1 MKRYSVA
8 IAGCGPAGLAAALL
22 LNRQGHHVTL
32 FDRFETPQPLGSGL
46 MIQPTGMAVLERL
59 GLAEAIVRRGA
70 PIRALRGLNEH
81 GKTVLDARYA
91 DLGQSEVFGLGIHR
105 ASLFD
110 VLYRDVMRAG
120 IAFVGKAAAAATEY
134 SLGRR
139 AIIFADGS
147 MSEPFDLVVDALGA
161 RSPLS
166 EQAFSPLPFGALWAT
181 VDWPNGFEFD
191 EQLLE
196 QRYFKAEQMVGI
208 LPTGQRSPNGKLEA
222 SFFWSL
228 RGDAYDNWRERGLE
242 AWKDQVRALWPA
254 CGPIL
259 AQITSPAQIVFARYS
274 HRTAPQPREP
284 ALIRIGDAWH
294 SASPQLG
301 QGANM
306 ALLDAWALAVGIEAA
321 PSLAE
326 GLRLAIGWRS
336 GHVALY
342 QALTAAFTPLY
353 QSSARF
359 PATIRDRGLAPVSR
373 MWPVSKIQA
382 LLVTGLFGAPLA
394 ELGLSVPDYE
404 ALAPTASS
412 TSALASALSQSNPP
426 TTRATS

>member
-1 MKRYSVA
+1 MKRYRIA

-22 LNRQGHHVTL
+22 LHRQGHDVTL

-46 MIQPTGMAVLERL
+46 MLQPTGLAVLDRL
-59 GLAEAIVRRGA
+59 GLAEAVVRRGA
-70 PIRALRGLNEH
+70 PVRALRGLNEH
-81 GKTVLDARYA
+81 GRSVLDARYA
-91 DLGQSEVFGLGIHR
+91 HLGRPGIFGLGIHR

-110 VLYRDVMRAG
+110 VLYQEVTRAG
-120 IAFVGKAAAAATEY
+120 IAFVGGAAIAATTHAH
-134 SLGRR
+134 GKR
-139 AIIFADGS
+139 AIVFADGS
-147 MSEPFDLVVDALGA
+147 KSDRFDLVVDALGA

-166 EQAFSPLPFGALWAT
+166 KRAFSPLPFGALWAT
-181 VDWPNGFEFD
+181 VQWPHNCGFD

-196 QRYFKAEQMVGI
+196 QRYFKAEQMVGV
-208 LPTGQRSPNGKLEA
+208 LPTGRRDPEDNREA

-228 RGDAYDNWRERGLE
+228 RGDAYQDWRDGGLE
-242 AWKDQVRALWPA
+242 AWKEQVRALWPA
-254 CGPIL
+254 CEPIL
-259 AQITSPAQIVFARYS
+259 AQISTPEQLVFARYS
-274 HRTAPQPREP
+274 HRTARQPREP

-353 QSSARF
+353 QSSASF
-359 PATIRDRGLAPVSR
+359 PAAIRDRALAPVSR
-373 MWPVSKIQA
+373 LWPVGRIQA

-394 ELGLSVPDYE
+394 ELGLAVPDYG

-412 TSALASALSQSNPP
+412 TSALASGLSQSNPP